1 MNNFVSIYYKEID
14 IPSSKAAVL
23 VNNMIY
29 ILDKNNYL
37 YSYSLITNNT
47 ELLQMMGE
55 DIFTYNN
62 NLFVVNKS
70 IVNSIDSTIND
81 TNLIYSLK
89 NAPSEI
95 ISNNENVVFLYKND
109 LQYLSDNILN
119 NYSSVLFKNFITFT
133 YYNNSYMFILLDDGR
148 VMYGLS
154 MIYSYAIGYK
164 EVLCNTQ
171 LKDIICVKDEFLLG
185 VTANE
190 IIKYKINKISNSIIL
205 EKKYKLNILSDKIV
219 YLFDY
224 LISVGEKVID
234 IKSVPYE
241 ILNNKTMIKIK
252 NSNEIVLSGN
262 RVYFI
267 KKNIKSNEKDLK
279 VDLFNKELNNK
290 NQSFDDYKEV
300 LDKITEETLR
310 QNFKSLILKLRNFNL
325 LKNNTNKIKFNI
337 KSRIDELNEMKSK
350 IDISIEKLKEK
361 EELLRSKLS
370 VIKDRSKNI
379 SVNASEFKKNCER
392 LENLLVKLDEKKL
405 SFDYKRLKIQR
416 NVLRDMFE

>member
-1 MNNFVSIYYKEID
+1 
-14 IPSSKAAVL
+14 
-23 VNNMIY
+23 MIY

-55 DIFTYNN
+55 DIFIYNN

-185 VTANE
+185 ITANE
-190 IIKYKINKISNSIIL
+190 IIKYKINKINNSILL

-224 LISVGEKVID
+224 LISVGDKVID

-267 KKNIKSNEKDLK
+267 KKNINSNEKDLK

-370 VIKDRSKNI
+370 AIKDRSKNI
-379 SVNASEFKKNCER
+379 SVNATEFKKNCER
-392 LENLLVKLDEKKL
+392 LENLFEKLDEKRL